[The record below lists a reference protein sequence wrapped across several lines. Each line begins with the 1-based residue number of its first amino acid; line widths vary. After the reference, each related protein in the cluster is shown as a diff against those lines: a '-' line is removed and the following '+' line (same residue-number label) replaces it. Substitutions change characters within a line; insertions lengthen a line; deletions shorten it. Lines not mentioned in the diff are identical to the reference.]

1 MPDFDFNIKE
11 FSNLEL
17 YDVDMEKF
25 SCIALAFDAIKK
37 GGSSIQNF
45 TNTDGDTG
53 FFQKQ
58 FKVYQRENLKCT
70 NKNCSGIIKKK
81 KYFK

>member
-1 MPDFDFNIKE
+1 MIFYSKSVLKN
-11 FSNLEL
+11 
-17 YDVDMEKF
+17 
-25 SCIALAFDAIKK
+25 AIKK

-81 KYFK
+81 IFQIDQLSTVIFVKNIKLISWP

>member
-1 MPDFDFNIKE
+1 MIFYSKYVLKN
-11 FSNLEL
+11 
-17 YDVDMEKF
+17 
-25 SCIALAFDAIKK
+25 AIKK

-81 KYFK
+81 NISNRSTFYCNICQKY